1 MLPGS
6 RHRTADLSA
15 CCFFFFFDLALENP
29 SSERPPMIS
38 RQVNK
43 TSQRLLIFDCT
54 VKLLSGKRIETR
66 ARSDVGRGKRQCFF
80 KGGYLRD
87 QLTDILTANRGG
99 LSIEKT
105 SGVRPAAGRG

>member
-6 RHRTADLSA
+6 RHRTAALSA
-15 CCFFFFFDLALENP
+15 CCFFFFFDLALENA
-29 SSERPPMIS
+29 SNERALMIR

-66 ARSDVGRGKRQCFF
+66 SSSVSRSCKPSVSFKRGLVKGRVHGDTIKSLAVR
-80 KGGYLRD
+80 
-87 QLTDILTANRGG
+87 TAGN
-99 LSIEKT
+99 
-105 SGVRPAAGRG
+105 